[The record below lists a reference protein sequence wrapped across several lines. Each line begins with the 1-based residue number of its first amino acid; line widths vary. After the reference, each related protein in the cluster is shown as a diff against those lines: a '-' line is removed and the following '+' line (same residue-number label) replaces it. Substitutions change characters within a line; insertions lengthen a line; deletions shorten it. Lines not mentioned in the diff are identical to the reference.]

1 MVNESF
7 ETVIKSFLDKRSEE
21 DSLFAKAYAK
31 AGKTIKECCNYI
43 VCQARKMQQN
53 GCAVIADDIVYGWAV
68 HYYDEDNVEVDVED
82 EDSEQVEVRVSEQT
96 APVVS
101 QQPVI
106 KAVKKKRQDDNMLQ
120 LSLFGEL

>member
-1 MVNESF
+1 MANAGF
-7 ETVIKSFLDKRSEE
+7 EQIIKNYLDNRSKE

-43 VCQARKMQQN
+43 VSQAKKAQQN
-53 GCAVIADDIVYGWAV
+53 GCAVIVDDVVFGWAV
-68 HYYDEDNVEVDVED
+68 HYYDEDDIEVDNTAREK
-82 EDSEQVEVRVSEQT
+82 VEVRASEPP
-96 APVVS
+96 APVVK

-106 KAVKKKRQDDNMLQ
+106 KPVKKKRQEDNSLQ

>member
-1 MVNESF
+1 MINNFES
-7 ETVIKSFLDKRSEE
+7 TIKRYLDKRSEE

-43 VCQARKMQQN
+43 VGQARKMQQN

-82 EDSEQVEVRVSEQT
+82 EDSEQVEVRVSEQPET
-96 APVVS
+96 VVS

-106 KAVKKKRQDDNMLQ
+106 KAVRKKRQEDNRLQ
-120 LSLFGEL
+120 LSLFEL

>member
-1 MVNESF
+1 MINTNFES
-7 ETVIKSFLDKRSEE
+7 TIKRYLDKRSEE

-43 VCQARKMQQN
+43 VSQARKMQQN
-53 GCAVIADDIVYGWAV
+53 GCAVIADDIVFGWAV
-68 HYYDEDNVEVDVED
+68 HYYDEDNVEVDI
-82 EDSEQVEVRVSEQT
+82 EDSEQVEIRASELP

-106 KAVKKKRQDDNMLQ
+106 KAVKKKRQDNNKLQ

>member
-1 MVNESF
+1 MANAGF
-7 ETVIKSFLDKRSEE
+7 EQIIKNYLDNRSKE

-43 VCQARKMQQN
+43 RSQAEKEMED
-53 GCAVIADDIVYGWAV
+53 GCAFIENEVVFGWAV
-68 HYYDEDNVEVDVED
+68 HYYDEDDIEVDNTA
-82 EDSEQVEVRVSEQT
+82 SEKVEVRASESP
-96 APVVS
+96 APVIR

-106 KAVKKKRQDDNMLQ
+106 KAVKKKRQEDNSLQ

>member
-21 DSLFAKAYAK
+21 DGLFAKAYAK

-43 VCQARKMQQN
+43 VGQARKMQQN

-82 EDSEQVEVRVSEQT
+82 REQVEVRVSEQPET
-96 APVVS
+96 VVS

-106 KAVKKKRQDDNMLQ
+106 KAVKKKRQEDNRLQ
-120 LSLFGEL
+120 LSLFEL

>member
-1 MVNESF
+1 MGF
-7 ETVIKSFLDKRSEE
+7 EEIIKNYLDNRSKE

-43 VCQARKMQQN
+43 VSQAKKAQQN
-53 GCAVIADDIVYGWAV
+53 GCAVIADDVVFGWAV
-68 HYYDEDNVEVDVED
+68 HYYDEDDIEVDNTA
-82 EDSEQVEVRVSEQT
+82 SEQVEVRASEVQT
-96 APVVS
+96 PVIR

-106 KAVKKKRQDDNMLQ
+106 KAVNKKRQEDNSLQ

>member
-1 MVNESF
+1 MQNSNFES
-7 ETVIKSFLDKRSEE
+7 TIKSYLDKRSEE
-21 DSLFAKAYAK
+21 DNLFAKAYAK

-43 VCQARKMQQN
+43 VRQAKKMQQN
-53 GCAVIADDIVYGWAV
+53 GCAVVADDIVFGWAV
-68 HYYDEDNVEVDVED
+68 HYYDEDNVEVDI
-82 EDSEQVEVRVSEQT
+82 EDSEQVEIRASELP

-106 KAVKKKRQDDNMLQ
+106 KAVKKKRQDNNKLQ

>member
-1 MVNESF
+1 MINNFES
-7 ETVIKSFLDKRSEE
+7 TIKRYLDKRSEE

-43 VCQARKMQQN
+43 VSQARKMQQN
-53 GCAVIADDIVYGWAV
+53 GCAIIADDIVFGWAV
-68 HYYDEDNVEVDVED
+68 HYYDEDNVEVDI
-82 EDSEQVEVRVSEQT
+82 EDSEQVEIRASELP

-106 KAVKKKRQDDNMLQ
+106 KAVKKKRQDNNKLQ
-120 LSLFGEL
+120 LSLFGDI

>member
-1 MVNESF
+1 MINNFES
-7 ETVIKSFLDKRSEE
+7 TIKRYLDKRSEE

-43 VCQARKMQQN
+43 VSQAKKMQQN
-53 GCAVIADDIVYGWAV
+53 GCAVIADDIVFGWAV
-68 HYYDEDNVEVDVED
+68 HYYDEDNVEVDI
-82 EDSEQVEVRVSEQT
+82 EDSEKVEIRASEQP

-106 KAVKKKRQDDNMLQ
+106 KAVKKKRQDNNKLQ
-120 LSLFGEL
+120 LSLFGDL